1 MKHSIWKR
9 TLSMLLAVVLV
20 TGLVPASAFAA
31 AAETVA
37 PAAET
42 VVTVSTAAELPAE
55 IPAGTVVELAAD
67 ITLSAEQ
74 QITAL
79 AGTLDGKGHTITVA
93 GKPLAQELTGTIQN
107 LILDSTVTIA
117 GEMFG
122 PSFGSMAVR
131 VTGGSILNSATIA
144 DMQDNLNDMGCLVG
158 ESFGGTIRN
167 SFYGG
172 AATGMMYGGLVGVCV
187 PYTQENPG
195 TPSTILNSYFTSAT
209 GPVSQGAHFNKED
222 GSFGAKSL
230 EEMQAPEFADLL
242 NTDLPDTGF
251 VWQAVPGS
259 LPRLVEAGSV
269 DPEEKPGVSTAA
281 LEAAIA
287 EAEALTEADYTPETW
302 QAVQTALEAARAA
315 LAKQDLTQEQANTA
329 AADLRNAIKG
339 LKKPMPTQPV
349 ELPSEGVIQIT
360 SADQLNWIMDP
371 AETAGKYYRLENDI
385 TISGFWVSNMA
396 GVFDGNGHTVTIE
409 GASPL
414 FDFVTETG
422 VVQNVNFVGTT
433 DQEIGAAAN
442 RLQGA
447 VVNCRSSFS
456 GKAAG
461 LATELDGGVIANALV
476 VGNAEKGALVK
487 KYRSGQVVNT
497 WWPENLS
504 NSIPAEAMTN
514 SGPLPVKEMK
524 TTALRDNLNAGRGGH
539 GTQWG
544 QGADGYPYFGA
555 DQHYVPE
562 GAFENLYP
570 VSFTPVEGEKQTVQ
584 GELVLNP
591 DETSVNLIS
600 GTFHVENLPEGS
612 RIEWDCD
619 DQNKG
624 NSLAINRKTGE
635 LYVYGNGAAIV
646 TATEFLP
653 DGSHRK
659 AAVIEVRAAEKEIEA
674 VHLFIDGQDVTGGS
688 YTVAGSEDGN
698 IQVKVQY
705 AGEDTLTP
713 AASSRFTFV
722 PSSTEMIHNIET
734 SGIFRFKKPGTATMT
749 VTARNGKSAQV
760 ELTSTYVPVAS
771 ITPSVSGVNVLHGKN
786 SMYYNYNTLETQV
799 IITPANASYQD
810 NYTVSSSNEEIAYF
824 SYSLPLGY
832 IPCRDGK
839 VTFTAQIVNVDPETG
854 AETLVT
860 GSSEATFVYRNPLTS
875 VTGPEKVSLTAYEEP
890 QLLDLHFTGAN
901 SQDGWAVTE
910 TRLDWSFS
918 GTGKVKITYP
928 NKVMQI
934 RDENLPDHGNWVSNT
949 EYFVQGIKAGT
960 VVATGTPVDQSGGA
974 QPVVITFEVAEG
986 NGPAA
991 FDTDKFVQNAR
1002 MDSADYLVKT
1012 LGYTYGEEWPVFTLL
1027 RAGESLPQADLD
1039 RYYDNVVAEVRTWNS
1054 YQKPTDIA
1062 RVALAL
1068 SAMEKDIT
1076 NVGGVNLAAML
1087 YNHPALETG
1096 SNEVCWALIA
1106 LDARETV
1113 IPADAKWSRTQMLD
1127 TLVTFQNADG
1137 GFALGPNGNSGI
1149 DTTAMAL
1156 QALAPYPA
1164 YQDAIDKG
1172 MAYLKKVQTADFD
1185 TASSE
1190 AIAQTIITLS
1200 VLGRNAATDPDF
1212 NAEDEGILHALS
1224 LYYAEGEGFR
1234 HDKNQKVNLMA
1245 TVQAMQALESYQRL
1259 LDGKNGYWT
1268 LVETAPETNPDTD
1281 PDANPDP
1288 EQKPETDPNKPEKPV
1303 YRFTSGENQ
1312 KVVKTQ
1318 EQDGITLTLDAE
1330 RIQLTGVLVDGN
1342 TLPTKYY
1349 TVEGALQITLHK
1361 AYLETL
1367 EVGTH
1372 RITVEL
1378 ADGSVT
1384 TRLFVEEA
1392 PVKPDPQKDKT
1403 VSFILYGDAHHGTA
1417 ACHTY
1422 RNNRD
1427 QLPVWV
1433 SAQVTVPE
1441 NATVLT
1447 VLEKAL
1453 RGAGLSWVNRG
1464 GYIATVNGL
1473 SEFDNGPLSG
1483 WMYLLNG
1490 VYPLLGVAEQSVND
1504 GDSIVFHYT
1513 DDYTQERTGFEG
1525 ADAAV
1530 EKVQDLIDAIG
1541 TVNKNSAA
1549 KIQAARKAYDALS
1562 AAQQAKVKN
1571 YAKLT
1576 TAEQA
1581 LAKLTATKE
1590 DLAAAE
1596 AVQDLIDAIGA
1607 VNQTSGEKI
1616 AAARKAYNE
1625 LTELQQQLVE
1635 NYDTLLLAEKQFAQL
1650 DSAPWWELYR
1660 KVGDSLEA
1668 LANKQTPVV
1677 DSVGGEWLVL
1687 GLVRSGRT
1695 VPDAYYENVRQYV
1708 AQHSNENEQ
1717 LHKAKASDNARV
1729 ILALTALGKDVTNV
1743 DGHNLLMGLTDL
1755 AYVKNQGIN
1764 GPIWALIALDTK
1776 QYEIPANPKASVQ
1789 VTRENL
1795 LDEILNAQLP
1805 DGGWALGG
1813 SKSDADMTGMAL
1825 QALAPYTD
1833 DARVR
1838 TAVDKALVWAS
1849 AAQEA
1854 TGGFYSHD
1862 GSSVE
1867 STAQMLVALSALGI
1881 DADTDAR
1888 FIKKGNSVVDGL
1900 VSFAKDDGFS
1910 HVPGGKRDQM
1920 ATEQGYYAL
1929 AAYDRF
1935 TNHKNSLYDMTDVEG
1950 VHAHT
1955 YTWTITKLATAEAP
1969 GTLEGRCDCGDVH
1982 QKELP
1987 VVGTSGKVTVVAGAD
2002 NQFDAA
2008 MTDALALG
2016 VTLTDAEMQALVG
2029 GADLTITYTLR
2040 DAAALL
2046 DDAERAAL
2054 PAEAVY
2060 LELTLTKQIADN
2072 APVAVHALTTAAE
2085 LRMTIPAQ
2093 LAQAGEQFQLVML
2106 ADGKAQA
2113 VPCTVDSA
2121 SGTVTFAVE
2130 AEGVFALTAAET
2142 AQAQAPASNGSSMP
2156 VVVTVSILVVL
2167 AAVLWIL
2174 WRKKHMAK

>member
-9 TLSMLLAVVLV
+9 TLSMLLAVALV
-20 TGLVPASAFAA
+20 MGLLPASVF
-31 AAETVA
+31 AAETKAAA

-42 VVTVSTAAELPAE
+42 VITVTEAAELPTE
-55 IPAGTVVELAAD
+55 IPEGTVVELAAD
-67 ITLSAEQ
+67 IILSAEQ
-74 QITAL
+74 QITTL
-79 AGTLDGKGHTITVA
+79 TGTLDGKGHTITVA
-93 GKPLAQELTGTIQN
+93 GKPLAQTVTGTIQN
-107 LILDSTVTIA
+107 LGLDSTAQIE

-122 PSFGSMAVR
+122 DSFGSIAV
-131 VTGGSILNSATIA
+131 VLNGGSILNSFSVAA
-144 DMQDNLNDMGCLVG
+144 MKDNLNDMGCLVG
-158 ESFGGTIRN
+158 QMVGGTIRN

-172 AATGMMYGGLVGVCV
+172 TANGMMFGGLVGKCI
-187 PYTQENPG
+187 PLDQADPG
-195 TPSTILNSYFTSAT
+195 QPSTIREAYYTSADI
-209 GPVSQGAHFNKED
+209 PVSMGSHFNKGD
-222 GSFGAKSL
+222 GLFGKKTR
-230 EEMQAPEFADLL
+230 EEMQTPEFADLL
-242 NTDLPDTGF
+242 NTNIPDTGF
-251 VWQAVPGS
+251 VWQSVPAN
-259 LPRLVEAGSV
+259 LPRLVETGSV
-269 DPEEKPGVSTAA
+269 NPEEKPDVSMAA
-281 LEAAIA
+281 LETAIA
-287 EAEALTEADYTPETW
+287 EAEALTDADYTPETW
-302 QAVQTALEAARAA
+302 QAVQTALEAASTLLTR
-315 LAKQDLTQEQANTA
+315 QDLTQEQVDQA
-329 AADLRNAIKG
+329 ASALREAIKG
-339 LKKPMPTQPV
+339 LKKPILTQPV
-349 ELPSEGVIQIT
+349 PLPSEGVIEIT

-371 AETAGKYYRLENDI
+371 AETAGKYYRLANDI
-385 TISGFWVSNMA
+385 TISGIWVSNMA
-396 GVFDGNGHTVTIE
+396 GVFDGDGHTVTID

-422 VVQNVNFVGTT
+422 VVQNVNFAGAT
-433 DQEIGAAAN
+433 DQEIGPAAN

-447 VVNCRSSFS
+447 VLNCRSSFS

-461 LATELDGGVIANALV
+461 FATGLEGGVIANSLV

-497 WWPENLS
+497 WWPESLN
-504 NSIPAEAMTN
+504 NSIPAEAISN
-514 SGPLPVKEMK
+514 SGPLPVKQMK
-524 TTALRDNLNAGRGGH
+524 STTLRDSLNDTRGNH

-544 QGADGYPYFGA
+544 QDGDGYPYFGE
-555 DQHYVPE
+555 DQPYVPE
-562 GAFENLYP
+562 GTFENLYP
-570 VSFTPVEGEKQTVQ
+570 ISFTPVAGVKQTVQ

-600 GTFHVENLPEGS
+600 GIFHVENLPEGS
-612 RIEWDCD
+612 RMEWDCD

-635 LYVYGNGAAIV
+635 LYVYGKGAAIV
-646 TATEFLP
+646 TATEFLS
-653 DGSHRK
+653 DGTHRK
-659 AAVIEVRAAEKEIEA
+659 AAVIEVCVAEKEIA
-674 VHLFIDGQDVTGGS
+674 SVHLFIDGQDVTGSS

-705 AGEDTLTP
+705 EGEDTLTP

-749 VTARNGKSAQV
+749 VTARNGRSAQV
-760 ELTSTYVPVAS
+760 ELTSTYVPVVS

-799 IITPANASYQD
+799 VITPANASYQD
-810 NYTVSSSNEEIAYF
+810 NYQVSSSNEEIAYF

-832 IPCRDGK
+832 IPCRNGK

-854 AETLVT
+854 EETRIT
-860 GSSEATFVYRNPLTS
+860 GTSEAEFVYQNPLTG
-875 VTGPEKVSLTAYEEP
+875 VTGPEKVALTAYEEP

-901 SQDGWAVTE
+901 SKQGWAVTE
-910 TRLDWSFS
+910 TRLNWSFS
-918 GTGKVKITYP
+918 GTGKVKISYP
-928 NKVMQI
+928 DKVMQI
-934 RDENLPDHGNWVSNT
+934 RDERLPDHGNWVSNT

-974 QPVVITFEVAEG
+974 KPVVITFEVGEG
-986 NGPAA
+986 NAPAD
-991 FDTDKFVQNAR
+991 FDTARFVQNAR
-1002 MDSADYLVKT
+1002 KDSADYLVKT
-1012 LGYTYGEEWPVFTLL
+1012 LDYTFGEEWPVFTLL
-1027 RAGESLPQADLD
+1027 RADESLPQADLD
-1039 RYYDNVVAEVRTWNS
+1039 RYYNNVVEEVRTWSS

-1076 NVGGVNLAAML
+1076 NVDGVDLAAML
-1087 YNHPALETG
+1087 YNHPALDSG

-1106 LDARETV
+1106 LDARDTA
-1113 IPADAKWSRTQMLD
+1113 IPANAKWSRTQMLD
-1127 TLVTFQNADG
+1127 ALLTFQNADG
-1137 GFALGPNGNSGI
+1137 GFALGPKGNSGI

-1164 YQDAIDKG
+1164 YQAAINKG

-1200 VLGRNAATDPDF
+1200 VLGRNAATDQDF
-1212 NAEDEGILHALS
+1212 NTEDEGILHALS

-1234 HDKNQKVNLMA
+1234 HDKSQKVNLMA
-1245 TVQAMQALESYQRL
+1245 TVQAMQALDSYQRL
-1259 LDGKNGYWT
+1259 MDGKNGYWT
-1268 LVETAPETNPDTD
+1268 LNKSD
-1281 PDANPDP
+1281 
-1288 EQKPETDPNKPEKPV
+1288 QETDPETPDKPV
-1303 YRFTSGENQ
+1303 YRFASGENQ
-1312 KVVKTQ
+1312 KIVKTQ
-1318 EQDGITLTLDAE
+1318 EPDGITLTLNAE
-1330 RIQLTGVLVDGN
+1330 RIQLTGMLVDGN
-1342 TLPTKYY
+1342 TLPTKHY
-1349 TVEGALQITLHK
+1349 TATGALQLTLNK

-1372 RITVEL
+1372 TVTVEL
-1378 ADGSVT
+1378 VDGSVT
-1384 TRLFVEEA
+1384 TRLFVEPV
-1392 PVKPDPQKDKT
+1392 PVKPDPDKDKT
-1403 VSFILYGDAHHGTA
+1403 VRFILYGDAHHGTSA
-1417 ACHTY
+1417 RHTY
-1422 RNNRD
+1422 RDNRD

-1433 SAQVTVPE
+1433 NTQVTVPE

-1464 GYIATVNGL
+1464 GYIAAINGL

-1483 WMYLLNG
+1483 WMYQLNG
-1490 VYPLLGVAEQSVND
+1490 VYSLLGVSEQSVSD

-1513 DDYTQERTGFEG
+1513 DDYTHERTGFEG
-1525 ADAAV
+1525 ADPAV
-1530 EKVQDLIDAIG
+1530 EKVQGLIDAIG

-1549 KIQAARKAYDALS
+1549 KIEAARKAYDALS
-1562 AAQQAKVKN
+1562 AEQKTKIKN
-1571 YAKLT
+1571 YSTLT
-1576 TAEQA
+1576 AAERA
-1581 LAKLTATKE
+1581 LAKLRATKE

-1596 AVQDLIDAIGA
+1596 AVQELIDAIGT

-1616 AAARKAYNE
+1616 AAARKAYNA
-1625 LTELQQQLVE
+1625 LTKLQQQLVE
-1635 NYDTLLLAEKQFAQL
+1635 NYDALLLAEKQFGQM

-1668 LANKQTPVV
+1668 LANKQPPVV
-1677 DSVGGEWLVL
+1677 GSVGGEWLVL

-1695 VPDAYYENVRQYV
+1695 VSDAYYENVRRYV
-1708 AQHSNENEQ
+1708 AEHINENEQ

-1729 ILALTALGKDVTNV
+1729 ILALTALGKDVTDV
-1743 DGHNLLMGLTDL
+1743 DGHNLLMGLTNL
-1755 AYVKNQGIN
+1755 EYVKNQGIN

-1795 LDEILNAQLP
+1795 LDEILNAQLA
-1805 DGGWALGG
+1805 DGGWAL
-1813 SKSDADMTGMAL
+1813 SDSNSDADITGMAL

-1838 TAVDKALVWAS
+1838 TAVNKALVWAS
-1849 AAQEA
+1849 AAQET

-1867 STAQMLVALSALGI
+1867 STAQMLVALSALHI

-1929 AAYDRF
+1929 TAYDRF
-1935 TNHKNSLYDMTDVEG
+1935 TNHKNSLYDMTDEEG

-1955 YTWTITKLATAEAP
+1955 YNWTITQLATADAP
-1969 GTLEGRCDCGDVH
+1969 GMLEGRCDCGDF
-1982 QKELP
+1982 QKKELP
-1987 VVGTSGKVTVVAGAD
+1987 AVGTSGKVTVVAGTD
-2002 NQFDAA
+2002 NQFDVS
-2008 MTDALALG
+2008 MTEALALG
-2016 VTLTDAEMQALVG
+2016 IILTDAEMQALVG

-2046 DDAERAAL
+2046 DEAERAVL

-2060 LELTLTKQIADN
+2060 LELALTKQIGDG
-2072 APVAVHALTTAAE
+2072 APVPVHTLTTAAE

-2093 LAQAGEQFQLVML
+2093 LAQAGENIQLVML
-2106 ADGKAQA
+2106 ADGMVQA
-2113 VPCTVDSA
+2113 VNCTVDST
-2121 SGTVTFAVE
+2121 SGMMTFAVQ
-2130 AEGVFALTAAET
+2130 ADGVFALFAAESAQAET
-2142 AQAQAPASNGSSMP
+2142 AVSNGSMP

-2167 AAVLWIL
+2167 AAMLFIL
-2174 WRKKHMAK
+2174 LRKKRATN